1 MQGVATHSPVNFM
14 WAPTWLDTM
23 AEARELGVKLEFLSN
38 ILDCPSTN
46 PGRRRNRRKGMVH
59 WK

>member
-1 MQGVATHSPVNFM
+1 M

-23 AEARELGVKLEFLSN
+23 AEARELEVKLEFLSN

-46 PGRRRNRRKGMVH
+46 PGRRRNRRKGIVH